1 MWLRDVV
8 RDLGAR
14 PENGSHETDRALKIV
29 TWNVNSIRRRET
41 IVLDWLRTN
50 APDILLL
57 QETKVDDAAFPRS
70 SFEADGWHLAVHG
83 QPGGR
88 NGVAIIARSPIDRV
102 ACGLSGEAG
111 DEQARYIEGRVGGMR
126 VASIYVPNGTRV
138 DSDNFAYKLRYYD
151 RLKAHMQAAL
161 ETDEPLIL
169 GGDYNV
175 APEPID
181 VYDPQACEGTV
192 CYHAAERRA
201 FRGVVHCGL
210 YDAFRAVAPTRRQ
223 FTWWDLRGGAWE
235 RDEGMRIDFLLLSA
249 PALDRLKAANADP
262 NARVG
267 KGVSDH
273 IPVWCELQ

>member
-1 MWLRDVV
+1 MR
-8 RDLGAR
+8 
-14 PENGSHETDRALKIV
+14 IV

-41 IVLDWLRTN
+41 VVLEWLHAN

-57 QETKVDDAAFPRS
+57 QETKVDDAAFPRAG
-70 SFEADGWHLAVHG
+70 FEAAGWHLAVHG

-88 NGVAIIARSPIDRV
+88 NGVAIIARSPIEAVRS
-102 ACGLSGEAG
+102 GLPGEAK
-111 DEQARYIEGRVGGMR
+111 DEQARYIEGRVADVR

-138 DSDNFAYKLRYYD
+138 NSDNFAYKLRYYD
-151 RLKAHMQAAL
+151 RLRAYMEVAL
-161 ETDEPLIL
+161 EADEPLVL

-181 VYDPQACEGTV
+181 VYDPQACEGDI
-192 CYHAAERRA
+192 CYHPAERHA
-201 FRGVVHCGL
+201 LRGLVHSGL

-249 PALDRLKAANADP
+249 PALDRLKAADADP
-262 NARVG
+262 GTRAG

-273 IPVWCELQ
+273 IPVWCELD